1 MKHFSQMV
9 ITVLVTWFIISRV
22 GLDTAAL
29 RELNTDLLTPNFALF
44 VASSLLLMI
53 GYAISAANWAY
64 IVNDLGG
71 PQIPKVDA
79 IRLFMIANLGRYIP
93 GKIWQ
98 IAGLAALAKDRGVA
112 PGTAVGAAVLGQGIA
127 LVVAAGLGI
136 GVYDTILPP
145 GYFSLISIVLIGSVI
160 VLATIPVSFKA
171 GAKLWLSFRGSQ
183 TIETPNPTSGLCWL
197 LLYLVNWIVY
207 ALAFWMMVVS
217 FDSDISL
224 IPVAAAFPA
233 AYVLGYLMIFAPA
246 GLGVREGFLI
256 VFLSPHLGLG
266 PSGVIAVVARLWTTL
281 TEVVPASV
289 FWFQHITSKRAGEEL
304 VQ

>member
-1 MKHFSQMV
+1 MV

-22 GLDTAAL
+22 GLDTAVL
-29 RELNTDLLTPNFALF
+29 RELNTDLLIPNFALF

-145 GYFSLISIVLIGSVI
+145 GYFSLISIALIGSVI

-183 TIETPNPTSGLCWL
+183 TIETPNPTSGLRWL

>member
-1 MKHFSQMV
+1 MV

-29 RELNTDLLTPNFALF
+29 RELNTDLLTPNFPLF

-53 GYAISAANWAY
+53 GYAISATNWAY

-71 PQIPKVDA
+71 PQIPKADA

-98 IAGLAALAKDRGVA
+98 IAGLTALAKDRGVP

-127 LVVAAGLGI
+127 LVAAAGLGI
-136 GVYDTILPP
+136 GLYDGILPP
-145 GYFSLISIVLIGSVI
+145 GYFGLISIVLIGSVV

-171 GAKLWLSFRGSQ
+171 GAKLWLRFRGSQ
-183 TIETPNPTSGLCWL
+183 TIETPSPTSGLRWL
-197 LLYLVNWIVY
+197 LLYFVNWIVY
-207 ALAFWMMVVS
+207 ALAFWMMVAS

>member
-1 MKHFSQMV
+1 MV

-29 RELNTDLLTPNFALF
+29 RELNTDLLTPNFPLF

-53 GYAISAANWAY
+53 GYAISATNWAY

-71 PQIPKVDA
+71 PQIPKADA

-98 IAGLAALAKDRGVA
+98 IAGLTALAKDRGVP

-127 LVVAAGLGI
+127 LVAAAGLGI
-136 GVYDTILPP
+136 GLYDVILPP
-145 GYFSLISIVLIGSVI
+145 GYFGLISIVLIGSVV

-171 GAKLWLSFRGSQ
+171 GAKLWLRFMGNQ
-183 TIETPNPTSGLCWL
+183 TIETPSPTSGLRWL
-197 LLYLVNWIVY
+197 LLYFVNWIVY
-207 ALAFWMMVVS
+207 ALAFWMMVAS

-289 FWFQHITSKRAGEEL
+289 FWFQHIASKRAGEEL

>member
-1 MKHFSQMV
+1 MV
-9 ITVLVTWFIISRV
+9 VTVLVTWFIISRV

-29 RELNTDLLTPNFALF
+29 RELNTDLLTPNFPLF

-53 GYAISAANWAY
+53 GYAISATNWAY

-71 PQIPKVDA
+71 PQIPKTGA

-98 IAGLAALAKDRGVA
+98 IAGLTALAKDRGVP

-127 LVVAAGLGI
+127 LVAAAGLGI
-136 GVYDTILPP
+136 GLYYVILPP
-145 GYFSLISIVLIGSVI
+145 GYFGLISIVLIGSVV

-183 TIETPNPTSGLCWL
+183 TIETPNPTSGLRWL

>member
-1 MKHFSQMV
+1 MV

-29 RELNTDLLTPNFALF
+29 RELNTDLLTPNFPLF

-53 GYAISAANWAY
+53 GYAISATNWAY

-71 PQIPKVDA
+71 PQIPKADA

-98 IAGLAALAKDRGVA
+98 IAGLTALAKDRGVP

-127 LVVAAGLGI
+127 LVAAAGLGI
-136 GVYDTILPP
+136 GLYDVILPP
-145 GYFSLISIVLIGSVI
+145 GYFGLISIVLIGSVV

-171 GAKLWLSFRGSQ
+171 GAQLWLRFMGSQ
-183 TIETPNPTSGLCWL
+183 AIETPSPTSGIRWL
-197 LLYLVNWIVY
+197 LLYFVNWIVY

-281 TEVVPASV
+281 TEVLPASV

>member
-1 MKHFSQMV
+1 M
-9 ITVLVTWFIISRV
+9 
-22 GLDTAAL
+22 AAL
-29 RELNTDLLTPNFALF
+29 RGLNTDLLIPNFPLLG
-44 VASSLLLMI
+44 ASSLLLMI

-71 PQIPKVDA
+71 PQIPKTDA
-79 IRLFMIANLGRYIP
+79 VRLFMMANLGRYIP

-98 IAGLAALAKDRGVA
+98 ITGLAALAKDRGVP

-136 GVYDTILPP
+136 GVYHTLLPS
-145 GYFSLISIVLIGSVI
+145 GYSVLIAAVLIGSMI
-160 VLATIPVSFKA
+160 LLAAIPISFKA
-171 GAKLWLSFRGSQ
+171 GAELWLRFRGSQ
-183 TIETPNPTSGLCWL
+183 PIGTLNPTSGLRWL

-207 ALAFWMMVVS
+207 SLAFWMMVAS
-217 FDSDISL
+217 FSSDVSL

-256 VFLSPHLGLG
+256 AFLSPHLGVG

>member
-1 MKHFSQMV
+1 MV

-22 GLDTAAL
+22 GLDTAVL
-29 RELNTDLLTPNFALF
+29 RELNTDLLIPNFALF

-183 TIETPNPTSGLCWL
+183 TIETPNPTSGLRWL

>member
-1 MKHFSQMV
+1 MV

-29 RELNTDLLTPNFALF
+29 RELNTDLLTPNFPLF

-53 GYAISAANWAY
+53 GYAISATNWAY

-71 PQIPKVDA
+71 PQIPKADA

-98 IAGLAALAKDRGVA
+98 IAGLTALAKDRGVP

-127 LVVAAGLGI
+127 LVAAAGLGI
-136 GVYDTILPP
+136 GLYYVILPP
-145 GYFSLISIVLIGSVI
+145 GYFGLISIVLIGSVV

-171 GAKLWLSFRGSQ
+171 GAKLWLRFMGSQ
-183 TIETPNPTSGLCWL
+183 TIETRSPTSGLRWL
-197 LLYLVNWIVY
+197 LLYFVNWIVY
-207 ALAFWMMVVS
+207 ALAFWMMVAS

>member
-1 MKHFSQMV
+1 MKHFGQMV
-9 ITVLVTWFIISRV
+9 ITVLVTWLIISRV

-29 RELNTDLLTPNFALF
+29 RELNTDLLTPNFPLF

-53 GYAISAANWAY
+53 GYAISATNWAY

-71 PQIPKVDA
+71 PQIPKADA

-98 IAGLAALAKDRGVA
+98 IAGLTALAKDRGVP

-127 LVVAAGLGI
+127 LVAAAGLGI
-136 GVYDTILPP
+136 GLYYVILPP
-145 GYFSLISIVLIGSVI
+145 GYFGLISIVLIGSVV

-171 GAKLWLSFRGSQ
+171 GAKLWLRFKGSQ
-183 TIETPNPTSGLCWL
+183 TIETPSPTSGLRWL
-197 LLYLVNWIVY
+197 LLYFVNWIVY
-207 ALAFWMMVVS
+207 ALAFWMMVAS

>member
-1 MKHFSQMV
+1 MV
-9 ITVLVTWFIISRV
+9 ITVLVTWFIINRV
-22 GLDTAAL
+22 GFDMAAL
-29 RELNTDLLTPNFALF
+29 RELNTDLLIPNFPLLG
-44 VASSLLLMI
+44 ASSLLLMI

-71 PQIPKVDA
+71 PQIPKTDA
-79 IRLFMIANLGRYIP
+79 IRLFMMANLGRYIP

-98 IAGLAALAKDRGVA
+98 ITGLAALAKDRGVP

-136 GVYDTILPP
+136 GVYHTLLPS
-145 GYFSLISIVLIGSVI
+145 GYSVLIAAVLIGSMI
-160 VLATIPVSFKA
+160 LLAAIPISFKA
-171 GAKLWLSFRGSQ
+171 GAELWLRFRGSQ
-183 TIETPNPTSGLCWL
+183 PIGTLNPTSGLRWL

-207 ALAFWMMVVS
+207 SLAFWMMVAS
-217 FDSDISL
+217 FSSDVSL

-256 VFLSPHLGLG
+256 AFLSPHLGVG

>member
-1 MKHFSQMV
+1 M
-9 ITVLVTWFIISRV
+9 
-22 GLDTAAL
+22 AAL
-29 RELNTDLLTPNFALF
+29 RGLNTDLLIPNFPLLG
-44 VASSLLLMI
+44 ASSLLLMI

-71 PQIPKVDA
+71 PQIPKTDA
-79 IRLFMIANLGRYIP
+79 IRLFMMANLGRYIP

-98 IAGLAALAKDRGVA
+98 ITGLAALARDRGVT

-136 GVYDTILPP
+136 GVYHTLLPS
-145 GYFSLISIVLIGSVI
+145 GYSVLISAVLIGSVI
-160 VLATIPVSFKA
+160 ILAAIPISFKA
-171 GAKLWLSFRGSQ
+171 GAELWLRLTGSQ
-183 TIETPNPTSGLCWL
+183 PIGTLNPTSGLRWL

-207 ALAFWMMVVS
+207 SLAFWMMVAS
-217 FDSDISL
+217 FSSDVSL

-256 VFLSPHLGLG
+256 AFLSPYLGVG
-266 PSGVIAVVARLWTTL
+266 PSGIITVVARLWTTL

>member
-1 MKHFSQMV
+1 M
-9 ITVLVTWFIISRV
+9 
-22 GLDTAAL
+22 AAL
-29 RELNTDLLTPNFALF
+29 RGLNTDLLIPNFPLLG
-44 VASSLLLMI
+44 ASSLLLMI

-71 PQIPKVDA
+71 PQIPKTDA
-79 IRLFMIANLGRYIP
+79 IRLFMMANLGRYIP

-98 IAGLAALAKDRGVA
+98 ITGLAALARDRRVT

-136 GVYDTILPP
+136 GVYHTLLPS
-145 GYFSLISIVLIGSVI
+145 GYSVLISAVLIGSVI
-160 VLATIPVSFKA
+160 ILAAIPISFKA
-171 GAKLWLSFRGSQ
+171 GAELWLRLTGSQ
-183 TIETPNPTSGLCWL
+183 PIGTLNPTSGLRWL

-207 ALAFWMMVVS
+207 SLAFWMMVAS
-217 FDSDISL
+217 FSSDVSL

-256 VFLSPHLGLG
+256 AFLSPYLGVG
-266 PSGVIAVVARLWTTL
+266 PSGIIAVVARLWTTL

>member
-1 MKHFSQMV
+1 MV

-22 GLDTAAL
+22 GLATAAL
-29 RELNTDLLTPNFALF
+29 RELNTDLLTPNFPLF

-53 GYAISAANWAY
+53 GYAISATNWAY

-71 PQIPKVDA
+71 PQIPKADA

-98 IAGLAALAKDRGVA
+98 IAGLTALAKDRGVP

-127 LVVAAGLGI
+127 LVAAAGLGI
-136 GVYDTILPP
+136 GLYDAILPP
-145 GYFSLISIVLIGSVI
+145 GYFGLISIVLIGSVV

-171 GAKLWLSFRGSQ
+171 GAQLWLRFMGSQ
-183 TIETPNPTSGLCWL
+183 TIDTPSPTSGLRWL
-197 LLYLVNWIVY
+197 LLYFVNWIVY
-207 ALAFWMMVVS
+207 ALAFWMMVAS

>member
-1 MKHFSQMV
+1 M
-9 ITVLVTWFIISRV
+9 
-22 GLDTAAL
+22 AAL
-29 RELNTDLLTPNFALF
+29 RGLNTDLLIPNFPLLG
-44 VASSLLLMI
+44 ASSLLLMI

-71 PQIPKVDA
+71 PQIPKTDA
-79 IRLFMIANLGRYIP
+79 IRLFMMANLGRYIP

-98 IAGLAALAKDRGVA
+98 ITGLAALARDRRVT

-136 GVYDTILPP
+136 GVYHTLLPS
-145 GYFSLISIVLIGSVI
+145 GYSVLISAVLIGSVI
-160 VLATIPVSFKA
+160 ILAAIPISFKA
-171 GAKLWLSFRGSQ
+171 GAELWLRLTGSQ
-183 TIETPNPTSGLCWL
+183 PIGTLNPTSGLRWL

-207 ALAFWMMVVS
+207 SLAFWMMVAS
-217 FDSDISL
+217 FSSDVSL

-256 VFLSPHLGLG
+256 AFLSPHLGVG

>member
-1 MKHFSQMV
+1 M
-9 ITVLVTWFIISRV
+9 
-22 GLDTAAL
+22 AAL
-29 RELNTDLLTPNFALF
+29 RGLNTDLLIPNFPLLG
-44 VASSLLLMI
+44 ASSLLLMI

-71 PQIPKVDA
+71 PQIPKTDA
-79 IRLFMIANLGRYIP
+79 VRLFMMANLGRYIP

-98 IAGLAALAKDRGVA
+98 ITGLAALAKDRGVP

-136 GVYDTILPP
+136 GVYHTLLPS
-145 GYFSLISIVLIGSVI
+145 GYSVLIAAVLIGSVI
-160 VLATIPVSFKA
+160 LLAAIPISFKA
-171 GAKLWLSFRGSQ
+171 GAELWLRFRGSQ
-183 TIETPNPTSGLCWL
+183 PIGTLNPTSGLRWL

-207 ALAFWMMVVS
+207 SLAFWMMVAS
-217 FDSDISL
+217 FSSDVSL

-256 VFLSPHLGLG
+256 AFLSPHLGVG

>member
-1 MKHFSQMV
+1 MV

-29 RELNTDLLTPNFALF
+29 RELNTDLLTPNFPLF

-53 GYAISAANWAY
+53 GYAISATNWAY

-71 PQIPKVDA
+71 PQIPKADA

-98 IAGLAALAKDRGVA
+98 IAGLTALAKDRGVP

-127 LVVAAGLGI
+127 LVAAAGLGI
-136 GVYDTILPP
+136 GLYYVILPP
-145 GYFSLISIVLIGSVI
+145 GYFGLISIVLIGSVV

-171 GAKLWLSFRGSQ
+171 GAKLWLRFRGSQ
-183 TIETPNPTSGLCWL
+183 TIETPSPTSGLRWL
-197 LLYLVNWIVY
+197 LLYFVNWIVY
-207 ALAFWMMVVS
+207 ALAFWMMVAS

>member
-1 MKHFSQMV
+1 MKHFSQMI

-22 GLDTAAL
+22 GLDTATL

-71 PQIPKVDA
+71 LQIPKVDA

-112 PGTAVGAAVLGQGIA
+112 PGIAVGAAVLGQGIA

-171 GAKLWLSFRGSQ
+171 GAKLLLSFRGSQ
-183 TIETPNPTSGLCWL
+183 TIETPNPTSGLRWL

-224 IPVAAAFPA
+224 IPVATAFPA

-281 TEVVPASV
+281 TEVVPAAV
-289 FWFQHITSKRAGEEL
+289 FWCQHITSKRAGEEL

>member
-1 MKHFSQMV
+1 MKHFSQAV

-22 GLDTAAL
+22 GLDTAVL
-29 RELNTDLLTPNFALF
+29 RELNTDLLIPNFALF

-145 GYFSLISIVLIGSVI
+145 GYFSLISIALIGSVI

-183 TIETPNPTSGLCWL
+183 TIETPNPTSGLRWL

>member
-1 MKHFSQMV
+1 M
-9 ITVLVTWFIISRV
+9 
-22 GLDTAAL
+22 AAL
-29 RELNTDLLTPNFALF
+29 RGLNTDLLIPNFPLLG
-44 VASSLLLMI
+44 ASSLLLMI

-71 PQIPKVDA
+71 PQIPKTDA
-79 IRLFMIANLGRYIP
+79 IRLFMMANLGRYIP

-98 IAGLAALAKDRGVA
+98 ITGLAALARDRGVT
-112 PGTAVGAAVLGQGIA
+112 PGIAVGAAVLGQGIA

-136 GVYDTILPP
+136 GVYHTLLPS
-145 GYFSLISIVLIGSVI
+145 GYSVLIAAVLIGSMI
-160 VLATIPVSFKA
+160 LLAAIPISFKA
-171 GAKLWLSFRGSQ
+171 GAELWLRFRDSQ
-183 TIETPNPTSGLCWL
+183 PIGTLNPTSGLRWL

-207 ALAFWMMVVS
+207 SLAFWMMVAS
-217 FDSDISL
+217 FSSDVSL

-256 VFLSPHLGLG
+256 AFLSPYLGVG
-266 PSGVIAVVARLWTTL
+266 PSGIIAVVARLWTTL

>member
-1 MKHFSQMV
+1 
-9 ITVLVTWFIISRV
+9 VTWFIINRV
-22 GLDTAAL
+22 GLDMAAL
-29 RELNTDLLTPNFALF
+29 RELNTDLLIPNFPLLG
-44 VASSLLLMI
+44 ASSLLLMI

-71 PQIPKVDA
+71 PQIPKTDA
-79 IRLFMIANLGRYIP
+79 IRLFMMANLGRYIP

-98 IAGLAALAKDRGVA
+98 ITGLAALAKDRGVP

-136 GVYDTILPP
+136 GVYHTLLPS
-145 GYFSLISIVLIGSVI
+145 GYSVLIAAVLIGSMI
-160 VLATIPVSFKA
+160 LLAAIPISFKA
-171 GAKLWLSFRGSQ
+171 GAELWLRFRGSQ
-183 TIETPNPTSGLCWL
+183 PIGTLNPTSGLRWL

-207 ALAFWMMVVS
+207 SLAFWMMVAS
-217 FDSDISL
+217 FSSDVSL

-256 VFLSPHLGLG
+256 AFLSPHLGVG

>member
-1 MKHFSQMV
+1 MV
-9 ITVLVTWFIISRV
+9 ITVLVTWFIINRV
-22 GLDTAAL
+22 GFDMAAL
-29 RELNTDLLTPNFALF
+29 RELNTDLLIPNFPLLG
-44 VASSLLLMI
+44 ASSLLLMI

-71 PQIPKVDA
+71 PQIPKTDA
-79 IRLFMIANLGRYIP
+79 IRLFMMANLGRYIP

-98 IAGLAALAKDRGVA
+98 ITGLAALAKDRGVP
-112 PGTAVGAAVLGQGIA
+112 PGIAVGAAVLGQGIA

-136 GVYDTILPP
+136 GVYHTLLPS
-145 GYFSLISIVLIGSVI
+145 GYSVLIAAVLIGSMI
-160 VLATIPVSFKA
+160 LLAAIPISFKA
-171 GAKLWLSFRGSQ
+171 GAELWLRFRDSQ
-183 TIETPNPTSGLCWL
+183 PIGTPNPTSGLRWL
-197 LLYLVNWIVY
+197 FLYLVNWIVY
-207 ALAFWMMVVS
+207 SLAFWMMVVS
-217 FDSDISL
+217 FSSDVSL

-256 VFLSPHLGLG
+256 AFLSPHLGVG

>member
-1 MKHFSQMV
+1 M
-9 ITVLVTWFIISRV
+9 
-22 GLDTAAL
+22 AAL
-29 RELNTDLLTPNFALF
+29 RGLNTDLLIPNFPLLG
-44 VASSLLLMI
+44 ASSLLLMI

-71 PQIPKVDA
+71 PQIPKTDA
-79 IRLFMIANLGRYIP
+79 IRLFMMANLGRYIP

-98 IAGLAALAKDRGVA
+98 ITGLAALARDRGVT
-112 PGTAVGAAVLGQGIA
+112 PGIAVGAAVLGQGIA

-136 GVYDTILPP
+136 GVYHTLLPS
-145 GYFSLISIVLIGSVI
+145 GYSVLISAVLIGSVI
-160 VLATIPVSFKA
+160 ILAAIPISFKA
-171 GAKLWLSFRGSQ
+171 GAELWLRLTGSQ
-183 TIETPNPTSGLCWL
+183 PIGTLNPTSGLRWL

-207 ALAFWMMVVS
+207 SLAFWMMVAS
-217 FDSDISL
+217 FSSDVSL

-256 VFLSPHLGLG
+256 AFLSPYLGVG
-266 PSGVIAVVARLWTTL
+266 PSGIIAVVARLWTTL

>member
-1 MKHFSQMV
+1 M
-9 ITVLVTWFIISRV
+9 
-22 GLDTAAL
+22 AAL
-29 RELNTDLLTPNFALF
+29 RGLNTDLLIPNFPLLG
-44 VASSLLLMI
+44 ASSLLLMI

-71 PQIPKVDA
+71 PQIPKTDA
-79 IRLFMIANLGRYIP
+79 IRLFMMANLGRYIP

-98 IAGLAALAKDRGVA
+98 ITGLAALARDRGVT

-136 GVYDTILPP
+136 GVYHTLLPS
-145 GYFSLISIVLIGSVI
+145 GYSGLISAVLIGSVI
-160 VLATIPVSFKA
+160 ILAAIPISFKA
-171 GAKLWLSFRGSQ
+171 GAELWLRLTGSQ
-183 TIETPNPTSGLCWL
+183 PIGTLNPTSGLRWL

-207 ALAFWMMVVS
+207 SLAFWMMVAS
-217 FDSDISL
+217 FSSDVSL

-256 VFLSPHLGLG
+256 AFLSPHLGVG

>member
-1 MKHFSQMV
+1 MV

-29 RELNTDLLTPNFALF
+29 RELNTDLLTPNFPLF

-53 GYAISAANWAY
+53 GYAISATNWAY

-71 PQIPKVDA
+71 PQIPKADA

-98 IAGLAALAKDRGVA
+98 IAGLTALAKDRGVP

-127 LVVAAGLGI
+127 LVAAAGLGI
-136 GVYDTILPP
+136 GLYDVILPP
-145 GYFSLISIVLIGSVI
+145 GYFGLISIVLIGSVV

-171 GAKLWLSFRGSQ
+171 GAKLWLRFMGSQ
-183 TIETPNPTSGLCWL
+183 TIETRSPTSGLRWL
-197 LLYLVNWIVY
+197 LLYFVNWIVY
-207 ALAFWMMVVS
+207 ALAFWMMVAS

>member
-1 MKHFSQMV
+1 M
-9 ITVLVTWFIISRV
+9 
-22 GLDTAAL
+22 AAL
-29 RELNTDLLTPNFALF
+29 RGLNTDLLIPNFPLLG
-44 VASSLLLMI
+44 ASSLLLMI

-71 PQIPKVDA
+71 PQIPKTDA
-79 IRLFMIANLGRYIP
+79 IRLFMMANLGRYIP

-98 IAGLAALAKDRGVA
+98 ITGLAALARDRGVT

-136 GVYDTILPP
+136 GVYHTLLPS
-145 GYFSLISIVLIGSVI
+145 GYSVLISAVLIGSVI
-160 VLATIPVSFKA
+160 ILAAIPISFKA
-171 GAKLWLSFRGSQ
+171 GAELWLRLTGSQ
-183 TIETPNPTSGLCWL
+183 PIGTLNPTSGLRWL

-207 ALAFWMMVVS
+207 SLAFWMMVAS
-217 FDSDISL
+217 FSSDVSL

-256 VFLSPHLGLG
+256 AFLSPYLGVG
-266 PSGVIAVVARLWTTL
+266 PSGIIAVVARLWTTL

>member
-1 MKHFSQMV
+1 MV

-22 GLDTAAL
+22 ELDTAAL
-29 RELNTDLLTPNFALF
+29 REFNTDLLTPNFPLF

-53 GYAISAANWAY
+53 GYAISATNWAY

-71 PQIPKVDA
+71 PQIPKADA

-98 IAGLAALAKDRGVA
+98 IAGLTALAKDRGVA

-127 LVVAAGLGI
+127 LVAAAGLGI
-136 GVYDTILPP
+136 GLYDAILPP
-145 GYFSLISIVLIGSVI
+145 GYFSLISIVLIGSVV

-171 GAKLWLSFRGSQ
+171 GAKLWLRFRGSQ
-183 TIETPNPTSGLCWL
+183 TIETPSPTSGLRWL
-197 LLYLVNWIVY
+197 LLYFVNWIVY
-207 ALAFWMMVVS
+207 ALAFWMMVAS

>member
-1 MKHFSQMV
+1 MM
-9 ITVLVTWFIISRV
+9 
-22 GLDTAAL
+22 
-29 RELNTDLLTPNFALF
+29 
-44 VASSLLLMI
+44 
-53 GYAISAANWAY
+53 
-64 IVNDLGG
+64 
-71 PQIPKVDA
+71 
-79 IRLFMIANLGRYIP
+79 ANLGRYIP

-98 IAGLAALAKDRGVA
+98 ITGLAALARDRRVT

-136 GVYDTILPP
+136 GVYHTLLPS
-145 GYFSLISIVLIGSVI
+145 GYSVLISAVLIGSVI
-160 VLATIPVSFKA
+160 ILAAIPISFKA
-171 GAKLWLSFRGSQ
+171 GAELWLRLTGSQ
-183 TIETPNPTSGLCWL
+183 PIGTLNPTSGLRWL

-207 ALAFWMMVVS
+207 SLAFWMMVAS
-217 FDSDISL
+217 FSSDVSL

-256 VFLSPHLGLG
+256 AFLSPHLGVG
-266 PSGVIAVVARLWTTL
+266 PSGIIAVVARLWTTL

>member
-1 MKHFSQMV
+1 MV
-9 ITVLVTWFIISRV
+9 ITVLVTWFIINRV
-22 GLDTAAL
+22 GFDMAAL
-29 RELNTDLLTPNFALF
+29 RELNTDLLIPNFPLLG
-44 VASSLLLMI
+44 ASSLLLMI

-71 PQIPKVDA
+71 PQIPKIDA
-79 IRLFMIANLGRYIP
+79 IRLFMMANLGRYIP

-98 IAGLAALAKDRGVA
+98 ITGLAALAKDRGVA

-136 GVYDTILPP
+136 GVYHTLLPS
-145 GYFSLISIVLIGSVI
+145 GYSVLIAAVLIGSMI
-160 VLATIPVSFKA
+160 LLAAIPISFKA
-171 GAKLWLSFRGSQ
+171 GAELWLRFRGSQ
-183 TIETPNPTSGLCWL
+183 PIGTLNPTSGLRWL

-207 ALAFWMMVVS
+207 SLAFWMMVVS
-217 FDSDISL
+217 FSSDVSL

-256 VFLSPHLGLG
+256 AFLSPHLGVG

>member
-1 MKHFSQMV
+1 MM
-9 ITVLVTWFIISRV
+9 
-22 GLDTAAL
+22 
-29 RELNTDLLTPNFALF
+29 
-44 VASSLLLMI
+44 
-53 GYAISAANWAY
+53 
-64 IVNDLGG
+64 
-71 PQIPKVDA
+71 
-79 IRLFMIANLGRYIP
+79 ANLGRYIP

-98 IAGLAALAKDRGVA
+98 ITGLAALAKNRGVA

-136 GVYDTILPP
+136 GVYDTLLPS
-145 GYFSLISIVLIGSVI
+145 GYSGLVAAVLIGSVI
-160 VLATIPVSFKA
+160 LLAAIPISFKA
-171 GAKLWLSFRGSQ
+171 GAELWLRFRGSQ
-183 TIETPNPTSGLCWL
+183 PIGTLNPTSGLRWL

-207 ALAFWMMVVS
+207 SLAFWMMVAS
-217 FDSDISL
+217 FSSDVSL

-256 VFLSPHLGLG
+256 AFLSPHLGVG

-281 TEVVPASV
+281 TEVEPASV

>member
-1 MKHFSQMV
+1 
-9 ITVLVTWFIISRV
+9 
-22 GLDTAAL
+22 
-29 RELNTDLLTPNFALF
+29 
-44 VASSLLLMI
+44 MI
-53 GYAISAANWAY
+53 GYAISATNWAY

-71 PQIPKVDA
+71 PQIPKADA

-98 IAGLAALAKDRGVA
+98 IAGLTALAKDRGVP

-127 LVVAAGLGI
+127 LVAAAGLGI
-136 GVYDTILPP
+136 GLYDVILPP
-145 GYFSLISIVLIGSVI
+145 GYFGLISIVLIGSVV

-171 GAKLWLSFRGSQ
+171 GAKLWLRFMGSQ
-183 TIETPNPTSGLCWL
+183 TIETPSPTSGLRWL
-197 LLYLVNWIVY
+197 LLYFVNWIVY
-207 ALAFWMMVVS
+207 ALAFWMMVAS

-289 FWFQHITSKRAGEEL
+289 FWFQHITSKWAGEEL

>member
-1 MKHFSQMV
+1 MV

-22 GLDTAAL
+22 GLDTAVL
-29 RELNTDLLTPNFALF
+29 RELNTDLLIPNNFPLLG
-44 VASSLLLMI
+44 ASSLLLMI
-53 GYAISAANWAY
+53 GYAISAANWTY

-71 PQIPKVDA
+71 PQIPKLDA

-136 GVYDTILPP
+136 GVYHTILPP

-171 GAKLWLSFRGSQ
+171 GAKLWLRFMGSPA
-183 TIETPNPTSGLCWL
+183 IETPSPTSGLRWL
-197 LLYLVNWIVY
+197 LLYFVNWIVY
-207 ALAFWMMVVS
+207 ALAFWMMVAS

-256 VFLSPHLGLG
+256 VFLSPHLGVG

-289 FWFQHITSKRAGEEL
+289 FWFQHITSKRAGEEI

>member
-1 MKHFSQMV
+1 MV

-29 RELNTDLLTPNFALF
+29 RELNTDLLTPNFPLF

-53 GYAISAANWAY
+53 GYAISATNWAY

-71 PQIPKVDA
+71 PQIPKADA

-98 IAGLAALAKDRGVA
+98 IAGLTALAKDRGVP

-127 LVVAAGLGI
+127 LVAAAGLGI
-136 GVYDTILPP
+136 GLYDVILPP
-145 GYFSLISIVLIGSVI
+145 GYFGLISIVLIGSVV

-171 GAKLWLSFRGSQ
+171 GAKLWLRFKGSQ
-183 TIETPNPTSGLCWL
+183 TIETPSPTSGLRWL
-197 LLYLVNWIVY
+197 LLYFVNWIVY
-207 ALAFWMMVVS
+207 ALAFWMMVAS

-233 AYVLGYLMIFAPA
+233 AYVLGYLMIFTPA

>member
-1 MKHFSQMV
+1 MV

-29 RELNTDLLTPNFALF
+29 RELNTDLLTPNFPLF

-53 GYAISAANWAY
+53 GYAISATNWAY

-71 PQIPKVDA
+71 PQIPKADA

-98 IAGLAALAKDRGVA
+98 IAGLTALAKDRGVP

-127 LVVAAGLGI
+127 LVAAAGLGI
-136 GVYDTILPP
+136 GLYYVILPP
-145 GYFSLISIVLIGSVI
+145 GYFGLISIVLIGSVV

-171 GAKLWLSFRGSQ
+171 GAKLWLHFMGSQ
-183 TIETPNPTSGLCWL
+183 TIETPSPTSGLRWL
-197 LLYLVNWIVY
+197 LLYFVNWIVY
-207 ALAFWMMVVS
+207 ALAFWMMVAS

>member
-1 MKHFSQMV
+1 MV

-29 RELNTDLLTPNFALF
+29 RELNTDLLTPNFPLF

-53 GYAISAANWAY
+53 GYAISATNWAY

-71 PQIPKVDA
+71 PQIPKADA

-98 IAGLAALAKDRGVA
+98 IAGLTALAKDRGVP

-127 LVVAAGLGI
+127 LVAAAGLGI
-136 GVYDTILPP
+136 GLYDVILPP
-145 GYFSLISIVLIGSVI
+145 GYFGLISIVLIGSVV

-171 GAKLWLSFRGSQ
+171 GAKLWLRFMGSQ
-183 TIETPNPTSGLCWL
+183 TIEPPSPTSGLRWL
-197 LLYLVNWIVY
+197 LLYFVNWIVY
-207 ALAFWMMVVS
+207 ALAFWMMVAS